1 MEQTLVVGMSESK
14 LEESWSRWAGKTLG
28 ILVLTVPVLTVNGF
42 LAEVAQLKAS
52 LSPYQ
57 TLVIDWDVVPGALL
71 RLGLVNLVGFPVIF
85 FIGAAIIFAAARA
98 LGGKGS
104 FWHHSHEIA
113 VAYLKVAGLAVVV
126 FGLMSLTTLAGI
138 LGLAIP
144 AALLKFV
151 NEAIANVHGLSA
163 GRGCVAMLSL
173 IVVPIL
179 IVVVLGLLV
188 G

>member
-1 MEQTLVVGMSESK
+1 MEQSLTTGISKPK

-42 LAEVAQLKAS
+42 LVEVAQLKAS

-57 TLVIDWDVVPGALL
+57 TLTIDWNVVPEVLL
-71 RLGLVNLVGFPVIF
+71 QMGLVNLVGFPVVF
-85 FIGAAIIFAAARA
+85 FIGAAITFAAARA

-104 FWHHSHEIA
+104 FWHHNHEVA
-113 VAYLKVAGLAVVV
+113 TAYLKVAGLALVV

-138 LGLAIP
+138 LSLAIP
-144 AALLKFV
+144 GALLKWV
-151 NEAIANVHGLSA
+151 SEAIAGVHNLSTR
-163 GRGCVAMLSL
+163 RGCAALLSL
-173 IVVPIL
+173 IVIPIFA
-179 IVVVLGLLV
+179 IVVLVLLV